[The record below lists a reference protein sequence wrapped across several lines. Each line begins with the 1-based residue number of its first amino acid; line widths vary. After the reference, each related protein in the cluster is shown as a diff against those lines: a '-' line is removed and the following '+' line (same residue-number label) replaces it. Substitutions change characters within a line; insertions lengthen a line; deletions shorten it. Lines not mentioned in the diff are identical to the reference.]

1 LPHKHVALTCRQSKQ
16 NNRSDIKRIATAMM
30 SAYIVDILRTPIGK
44 FGGSLATVRPDD
56 LACLVIKKLLER
68 NKDIDPRLIEDVVF
82 GAANQSGE
90 DNRNVARMA
99 ALLAGL
105 PVEVAG
111 VTVNRLCA
119 SGLQA
124 IMNAANGVMLG
135 QGDIYIAGGV
145 ESMSRAP
152 FVMAKSEEA
161 FSRKTEVYDTTL
173 GWRFVNSKLSALY
186 YPYSMGET
194 AENVAEKWKISREAQ
209 DEFAFQSNEKY
220 FKASDAG
227 KFADELTSVPVT
239 TSKGEVNLVEKD
251 EHPRVTSL
259 AKLATLKP
267 AFKEGGS
274 VTAGNSSGIN
284 DGAAACLVVS
294 EEVLKQFS
302 LKPLARIV
310 SMAVAGVD
318 PAYMGVGPVPATKKA
333 LNRAG
338 IKTSDIGLVELNEAF
353 ASQSLACIG
362 DLDINPDIVNVNGGA
377 IALGHPLGCS
387 GVRISATLIHEM
399 KKRNV
404 KYGLATMCIGVGQGA
419 SVVYE
424 NV

>member
-1 LPHKHVALTCRQSKQ
+1 MRA
-16 NNRSDIKRIATAMM
+16 
-30 SAYIVDILRTPIGK
+30 AYIVDILRTPIGK
-44 FGGSLATVRPDD
+44 FGGSLASVRPDD

-68 NKDIDPRLIEDVVF
+68 NKTVDPRLIEDVIF

-105 PVEVAG
+105 PVEVGG

-161 FSRKTEVYDTTL
+161 FSRKAEVYDTTL
-173 GWRFVNSKLSALY
+173 GWRFINPKLSALY
-186 YPYSMGET
+186 HPHSMGET
-194 AENVAEKWKISREAQ
+194 AENVAEKWKVSRESQ
-209 DEFAFQSNEKY
+209 DEFAFDSNRKY
-220 FKASDAG
+220 FAAFEAG
-227 KFADELTSVPVT
+227 KFADELVSVPVPN
-239 TSKGEVNLVEKD
+239 SKNEVNHIDRD
-251 EHPRVTSL
+251 EHPRMTSL
-259 AKLATLKP
+259 EKLATLKP
-267 AFKEGGS
+267 AFKANGS

-284 DGAAACLVVS
+284 DGAAACIVVS
-294 EEVLKQFS
+294 EEMLTQLS
-302 LKPLARIV
+302 LKPLVRIV
-310 SMAVAGVD
+310 SMAIAGVD

-333 LNRAG
+333 LARAG
-338 IKTSDIGLVELNEAF
+338 FKVSDIGLVELNEAF
-353 ASQSLACIG
+353 ASQSLACIR
-362 DLDINPDIVNVNGGA
+362 DLNLNPDIINVNGGA

-404 KYGLATMCIGVGQGA
+404 RYGLATMCIGVGQGA
-419 SVVYE
+419 AVVYE
-424 NV
+424 KVSS